1 MDPTGQVPIAPG
13 MVPVKPSGMK
23 TAAAGLALLFALVPS
38 IAVPPMQPTPPGAV
52 VRDSALAV
60 AREAIAEG
68 RPWRA
73 TRVLAPMLRD
83 SALRTPEVELVAA
96 TASAGWHGWRETDQL
111 LRNATWLD
119 SAFDGEGRELLA
131 RAALGL
137 GRDSSAVVQARAAV
151 RLAPNPVTRGE
162 RLVLLA
168 QALEGIASYDSAS
181 AGYRTAAALLPLVR
195 DWLTLRAV
203 GTTTDRTSRATLAAS
218 ISDTVVRDRLPMA
231 YALGF
236 ARAGDTTAAIEAYT
250 AAGSVLAAFRLRVAQ
265 ADSAQRRALGTE
277 LIAFISER
285 SGSGPARGAVL
296 LLDSLN
302 LPLSANQQL
311 TIARSTAK
319 SGPLGRASDAY
330 AAVFAAGTGTTED
343 RFAWAEV
350 LFRMGRYK
358 DAIVQ
363 YRKVTQPKALAA
375 AAGYRIA
382 RSMVR
387 DGRAAEGE
395 TQLRLVARRWPADSS
410 AAQALY
416 LLADLSTDD
425 NDDRAARRTLLQLAK
440 QHPGSRQ
447 AAGASFRAAIIAYAE
462 GMYEVAA
469 KELDALD
476 ERQRMNPEALAS
488 LYWAGRSYSA
498 MGDTARAALRWSE
511 VIARDSMSYYA
522 DAAAKRLGLPAWGP
536 AASPDTFAVVP
547 DLDSLARRASFLEL
561 VMLDDEAAME
571 RARLGRSAATSSER
585 LMAAADLMRRNGLPS
600 QAIALARR
608 AQNAGAPRDARLY
621 RLLYPL
627 GFPAALRG
635 EATRAGVDAPLV
647 AALTRQESLFDPEAT
662 SSAGARGLMQVM
674 PEVGK
679 RVAKGLG
686 YPEWDA
692 VLLYQADANLEIG
705 SVHLRALLDTQ
716 GSVVEV
722 LAAYNA
728 GSHRVVRWRTRGGA
742 QDPELLTE
750 RIPYVETRDYVRI
763 VQRNRSLYQVLYEW
777 PRQMSAVP

>member
-1 MDPTGQVPIAPG
+1 
-13 MVPVKPSGMK
+13 MK
-23 TAAAGLALLFALVPS
+23 TAAAGLALLFALVPT
-38 IAVPPMQPTPPGAV
+38 IAVPPMPPPRGAV

-96 TASAGWHGWRETDQL
+96 TAAAGWHGWRETEQL

-119 SAFDGEGRELLA
+119 SSFGGEGRELLA

-137 GRDSSAVVQARAAV
+137 GRDSSGVIQSRAAV
-151 RLAPNPVTRGE
+151 RLAANPVTRGG
-162 RLVLLA
+162 RLVLLG
-168 QALEGIASYDSAS
+168 QALEGIGSYDSAS
-181 AGYRTAAALLPLVR
+181 AGYRAAADLLPLVR

-203 GTTTDRTSRATLAAS
+203 GTATDLANRTALAGS
-218 ISDTVVRDRLPMA
+218 ITDTVVRNRLPLA
-231 YALGF
+231 YALAF

-250 AAGSVLAAFRLRVAQ
+250 AAGSVLAAFRLRVAR
-265 ADSAQRRALGTE
+265 ADSAQRRALGNE
-277 LIAFISER
+277 LVAFISER
-285 SGSGPARGAVL
+285 SGSSPARGAVL
-296 LLDSLN
+296 LLDSLK
-302 LPLSANQQL
+302 LPLSASQQL
-311 TIARSTAK
+311 TIARSTGK

-330 AAVFAAGTGTTED
+330 EAVFAAGAGNTDD
-343 RFAWAEV
+343 RYEWADI
-350 LFRMGRYK
+350 LFRLGRYK
-358 DAIVQ
+358 EAIVQ
-363 YRKVTQPKALAA
+363 YRKVTRPKAMAA

-387 DGRAAEGE
+387 DGRTPEGE
-395 TQLRLVARRWPADSS
+395 AQLRLVARRWPADSS

-425 NDDRAARRTLLQLAK
+425 NDDRAARRTLLQLAR

-447 AAGASFRAAIIAYAE
+447 AAGATFRAAIIAYAE

-469 KELDALD
+469 QELDALD
-476 ERQRMNPEALAS
+476 ERLRTNPEALAS

-498 MGDTARAALRWSE
+498 MGDTVRAAARWSE
-511 VIARDSMSYYA
+511 VLARDSMSYYA
-522 DAAAKRLGLPAWGP
+522 DAAARRLGLPPWGP
-536 AASPDTFAVVP
+536 AASPDTFVIIP
-547 DLDSLARRASFLEL
+547 DLDSLARRANFLDHL
-561 VMLDDEAAME
+561 MLDDEAAQE

-600 QAIALARR
+600 QAISLARR

-627 GFPAALRG
+627 GFPSALRG
-635 EATRAGVDAPLV
+635 EANRAGVDAPLV

-674 PEVGK
+674 PEVG
-679 RVAKGLG
+679 RQVAKGLG

-692 VLLYQADANLEIG
+692 VLLYQPDANLEIG
-705 SVHLRALLDTQ
+705 SVHLRALLETQ

-728 GSHRVVRWRTRGGA
+728 GAHRVVRWRTRGGA
-742 QDPELLTE
+742 EDPELLTE

-763 VQRNRSLYQVLYEW
+763 VQRNQSLYQVLYEW
-777 PRQMSAVP
+777 PRQMTAVP

>member
-1 MDPTGQVPIAPG
+1 
-13 MVPVKPSGMK
+13 MK
-23 TAAAGLALLFALVPS
+23 SAAAGIALLLAVVPS
-38 IAVPPMQPTPPGAV
+38 RAVSPTQAPPAGAA

-83 SALRTPEVELVAA
+83 STLRTPEVELVAA
-96 TASAGWHGWRETDQL
+96 TAAAGWHGWRETEQL
-111 LRNATWLD
+111 LRNVPWLD
-119 SAFDGEGRELLA
+119 SAFHGEGRELLA

-137 GRDSSAVVQARAAV
+137 GRDSGAVGQARAAV
-151 RLAPNPVTRGE
+151 RLAADPVTRGE
-162 RLVLLA
+162 RLALLA
-168 QALEGIASYDSAS
+168 QALEGVGSYDSAS
-181 AGYRTAAALLPLVR
+181 AGYRAAADLLPLVR

-203 GTTTDRTSRATLAAS
+203 GTAIDRTNRAALAGT
-218 ISDTVVRDRLPMA
+218 ISDTVVRNRLPQA
-231 YALGF
+231 YALAF
-236 ARAGDTTAAIEAYT
+236 ARAGDTTAAIDAYT
-250 AAGSVLAAFRLRVAQ
+250 TAGSPLAAFRLRVAQ
-265 ADSAQRRALGTE
+265 ADSAQRRALGAE
-277 LIAFISER
+277 LAAFISDR
-285 SGSGPARGAVL
+285 SGSAPARGAVL
-296 LLDSLN
+296 LLDSLK
-302 LPLSANQQL
+302 LPLSTSEQL
-311 TIARSTAK
+311 TIARSTAR
-319 SGPLGRASDAY
+319 SGPLGRAADAY
-330 AAVFAAGTGTTED
+330 AAVFAAGAGDMED
-343 RFAWAEV
+343 RYAWGEV
-350 LFRMGRYK
+350 LFRQGRYK

-363 YRKVTQPKALAA
+363 YRKVTRPKALAA

-395 TQLRLVARRWPADSS
+395 TQLRLVAKRWPADSS

-447 AAGASFRAAIIAYAE
+447 AAGASFRAAIIAYAQ
-462 GMYEVAA
+462 GMFEVAA

-476 ERQRMNPEALAS
+476 ERQRTNPEALAS
-488 LYWAGRSYSA
+488 LYWAGRSYSS
-498 MGDTARAALRWSE
+498 MGDSARATARWNE

-522 DAAAKRLGLPAWGP
+522 DAAARRLGVPAWGP
-536 AASPDTFAVVP
+536 AASPDTFAIVP
-547 DLDSLARRASFLEL
+547 DLDSLARRANFLDHL
-561 VMLDDEAAME
+561 MLDDEAAME

-585 LMAAADLMRRNGLPS
+585 LMSAADLMRRHGLPS
-600 QAIALARR
+600 QAISLARR

-635 EATRAGVDAPLV
+635 EATRAGVEAPLV

-692 VLLYQADANLEIG
+692 VLLYQPDANLEIG
-705 SVHLRALLDTQ
+705 SVHLRALLESQ

-728 GSHRVVRWRTRGGA
+728 GAHRVVRWRTRGGA

-763 VQRNRSLYQVLYEW
+763 VQRNRSLYQVLYDW
-777 PRQMSAVP
+777 PRALTAIP

>member
-1 MDPTGQVPIAPG
+1 MDPASSPIAPG
-13 MVPVKPSGMK
+13 LVPVKPSVMK
-23 TAAAGLALLFALVPS
+23 STVAGVAILMAFVPS
-38 IAVPPMQPTPPGAV
+38 RAVSPMQAPPPGVA
-52 VRDSALAV
+52 VRDSALAT

-96 TASAGWHGWRETDQL
+96 TAAAGWHGWRETDEL
-111 LRNATWLD
+111 LRNAPWLD

-137 GRDSSAVVQARAAV
+137 GRDSAAVVQSRAAV
-151 RLAPNPVTRGE
+151 RLAANPVSRGQ

-168 QALEGIASYDSAS
+168 KALEGIGSYDSAS
-181 AGYRTAAALLPLVR
+181 AGYRSAADLLPLVR
-195 DWLTLRAV
+195 DWLALRAV
-203 GTTTDRTSRATLAAS
+203 ATSTDRTSRAALAGS
-218 ISDTVVRDRLPMA
+218 ITDTVVRNRLPLA
-231 YALGF
+231 YALAY
-236 ARAGDTTAAIEAYT
+236 ARAGDTTAAIDAYT
-250 AAGSVLAAFRLRVAQ
+250 AAGSALPAFRLRVAQ
-265 ADSAQRRALGTE
+265 ADSAQRRALGAE
-277 LIAFISER
+277 LVAFISER

-296 LLDSLN
+296 LLDSLA
-302 LPLSANQQL
+302 LPLSASQQL
-311 TIARSTAK
+311 TIARSTAR
-319 SGPLGRASDAY
+319 SGPLGRASNAY
-330 AAVFAAGTGTTED
+330 AAVFAAGAGTSQD
-343 RFAWAEV
+343 RYAWAEV
-350 LFRMGRYK
+350 LFRLGRYK
-358 DAIVQ
+358 EAIAQ
-363 YRKVTQPKALAA
+363 YRKVTQPKSLAA

-387 DGRAAEGE
+387 DGRAAEGV
-395 TQLRLVARRWPADSS
+395 TQLRLVAKRWPTDSS
-410 AAQALY
+410 AAQALF
-416 LLADLSTDD
+416 LMADLSIDD
-425 NDDRAARRTLLQLAK
+425 NDDRAARSTLLQLAR

-447 AAGASFRAAIIAYAE
+447 AAGASFQAAIIAYA
-462 GMYEVAA
+462 GSMYEVAA

-476 ERQRMNPEALAS
+476 QRRPANPEALAS
-488 LYWAGRSYSA
+488 LYWAGRSYA
-498 MGDTARAALRWSE
+498 GMGDTATAGVRWNE

-522 DAAAKRLGLPAWGP
+522 DAAARRLGRPPWSP
-536 AASPDTFAVVP
+536 AASPDTFALVP
-547 DLDSLARRASFLEL
+547 DLDSLARRANFLDL
-561 VMLDDEAAME
+561 VMLDDEAALE
-571 RARLGRSAATSSER
+571 RARLGRAASSSSER
-585 LMAAADLMRRNGLPS
+585 LLAAADLMRRHGMPS
-600 QAIALARR
+600 QGISLARR
-608 AQNAGAPRDARLY
+608 AQNAGAPRDERLY

-635 EATRAGVDAPLV
+635 EAMRASVEAPLV

-705 SVHLRALLDTQ
+705 SVHLKALLETQ

-728 GSHRVVRWRTRGGA
+728 GAHRVVRWRTREGTE
-742 QDPELLTE
+742 DPELLTE

-763 VQRNRSLYQVLYEW
+763 VQRNRSLYRVLYDW
-777 PRQMSAVP
+777 PQQVTAIP

>member
-1 MDPTGQVPIAPG
+1 
-13 MVPVKPSGMK
+13 MK

-38 IAVPPMQPTPPGAV
+38 TAVPPMAPPSPGTA
-52 VRDSALAV
+52 VRDSVLST

-73 TRVLAPMLRD
+73 TRMLAPILRD

-96 TASAGWHGWRETDQL
+96 TAAAGWHGWRETDQL
-111 LRNATWLD
+111 LRNASWLD
-119 SAFDGEGRELLA
+119 SSFDGEGRELLA

-137 GRDSSAVVQARAAV
+137 GRDSSAAVQARAAV
-151 RLAPNPVTRGE
+151 RLASDPVTRGE
-162 RLVLLA
+162 RLVLLG
-168 QALEGIASYDSAS
+168 QALEGTGSYDSAS
-181 AGYRTAAALLPLVR
+181 ANYRAAANLLPLLR
-195 DWLTLRAV
+195 EWLFLRAV
-203 GTTTDRTSRATLAAS
+203 GTEVDPAARGTLAGW
-218 ISDTVVRDRLPMA
+218 ITDTVVRNRLPLAIALA
-231 YALGF
+231 YS
-236 ARAGDTTAAIEAYT
+236 RSGDTVGAIDAYT
-250 AAGSVLAAFRLRVAQ
+250 AAGAVLPAFRLRVAI
-265 ADSAQRRALGTE
+265 ADSAQRQVLRNE
-277 LIAFISER
+277 LMAFISER
-285 SGSGPARGAVL
+285 SGSALARGAVS
-296 LLDSLN
+296 LLDSLR
-302 LPLSANQQL
+302 LPLTAKQQL
-311 TIARSTAK
+311 TIARSTAS
-319 SGPLGRASDAY
+319 SGPLSRAGEAY
-330 AAVFAAGTGTTED
+330 AAVFAAGAGTSED
-343 RFAWAEV
+343 RFAWGEV
-350 LFRMGRYK
+350 LFRQGRYK
-358 DAIVQ
+358 DAIAQ
-363 YRKVTQPKALAA
+363 YRRVTQPPPLAA

-387 DGRAAEGE
+387 DGRASEGV
-395 TQLRLVARRWPADSS
+395 TQLRVVVKRWPSDSS

-425 NDDRAARRTLLQLAK
+425 RDDRAARSTLLQLAK

-447 AAGASFRAAIIAYAE
+447 AGAAAFRAAIIAYAE
-462 GMYEVAA
+462 GMYEVSAQ
-469 KELDALD
+469 EFDAFD
-476 ERQRMNPEALAS
+476 TTRRTSPEALAS
-488 LYWAGRSYSA
+488 LYWAGRSYA
-498 MGDTARAALRWSE
+498 GMGDTARSVARWHE

-522 DAAAKRLGLPAWGP
+522 DAAARRLGLPAWAP

-547 DLDSLARRASFLEL
+547 DLDSLARRAAFLDQ
-561 VMLDDEAAME
+561 VMLDSEAGLE
-571 RARLGRSAATSSER
+571 RARFGRAAASSSER
-585 LMAAADLMRRNGLPS
+585 LMSAADIMRRQGMPS
-600 QAIALARR
+600 QAISLARK

-635 EATRAGVDAPLV
+635 EAIRAGVDAPLV

-662 SSAGARGLMQVM
+662 SVAGARGLMQVM

-679 RVAKGLG
+679 RVARGLG

-705 SVHLRALLDTQ
+705 ATHLRSLLDNQ

-728 GSHRVVRWRTRGGA
+728 GAHRVVRWRTRGGA
-742 QDPELLTE
+742 DDPELLTE

-777 PRQMSAVP
+777 PRQMTVVP